1 MSCRIR
7 KCLVVFVFLLA
18 LGVGPVAEAD
28 QGVVPR
34 GAATLESGM
43 AMDEVLRSWG
53 APAEREEREA
63 KREDVWHYANASV
76 EFSNGRVVRWKK
88 AENASLTATAAQPQT
103 QRLPALSPR
112 HERPIAD
119 KAVSEIL
126 DELQGDESPDGAD
139 AEMPALLGKIGA
151 ALNSGTHI
159 PPPAAGRPTPI
170 NILPPEPE
178 IDPGE
183 E

>member
-1 MSCRIR
+1 MSYRNST
-7 KCLVVFVFLLA
+7 CLVVLVSLLT
-18 LGVGPVAEAD
+18 LGIGPVAEAD
-28 QGVVPR
+28 HGVVPR
-34 GAATLESGM
+34 GATLESGM
-43 AMDEVLRSWG
+43 AMDEVLKSWG
-53 APAEREEREA
+53 APVEREEREA
-63 KREDVWHYANASV
+63 KREDVWRYANASV

-88 AENASLTATAAQPQT
+88 SQDVSPITTAAQPQA

-112 HERPIAD
+112 HDTPIAD

-126 DELQGDESPDGAD
+126 DELQGYDSPDAAD